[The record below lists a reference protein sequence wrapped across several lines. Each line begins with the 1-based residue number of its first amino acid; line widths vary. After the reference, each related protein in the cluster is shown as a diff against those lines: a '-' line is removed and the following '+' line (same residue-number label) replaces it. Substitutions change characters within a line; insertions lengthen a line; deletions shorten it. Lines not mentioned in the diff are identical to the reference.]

1 MATFAAV
8 LRDEVKRLAT
18 KQMKRAMRPFKRVQR
33 QIKSLR
39 TLTRHQR
46 RTIAS
51 LERRVGV
58 LRARAARALRGAAG
72 AGTRGM
78 GVSPEAIRALR
89 GRFKM
94 TRVQFAK
101 LVGVSAGSIFGWE
114 TGRTVPR
121 GKSRARVAEL
131 RKLGVREARR
141 QAGSAPA
148 KRGVRRTRRRRARR

>member
-1 MATFAAV
+1 MATFAAA
-8 LRDEVKRLAT
+8 LRDEVRRLAT
-18 KQMKRAMRPFKRVQR
+18 KQMKKAMRPFKRVQR
-33 QIKSLR
+33 QVKTLR
-39 TLTRHQR
+39 TLSRRQR

-51 LERRVGV
+51 LERRVGI
-58 LRARAARALRGAAG
+58 LRARAARALRGAASSG
-72 AGTRGM
+72 ARGL

-141 QAGSAPA
+141 LVGSSRA
-148 KRGVRRTRRRRARR
+148 KRGARRRAHR